1 MIAELFN
8 SERCCTVTV
17 YQLEDYAIIRRS
29 NFGLVKETKQIYP
42 SQIFS
47 SVSV

>member
-17 YQLEDYAIIRRS
+17 YQDYAIIRRS